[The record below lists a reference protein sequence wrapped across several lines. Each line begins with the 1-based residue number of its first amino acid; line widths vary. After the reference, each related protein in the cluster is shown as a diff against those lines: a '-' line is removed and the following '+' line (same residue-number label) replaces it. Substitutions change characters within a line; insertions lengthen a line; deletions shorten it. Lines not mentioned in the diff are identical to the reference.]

1 MARAAGLPLAFA
13 AVAILAG
20 CGGGGPAAQTQA
32 TQVSPPPARPGATGA
47 CPVTGKQVKIPRLDP
62 TRRYT
67 VTVRTNLGDFAFV
80 LDVKDAPCTTA
91 SFASLVRRKF
101 FDGTR
106 FHRIVPGFVIQG
118 GDPTG
123 TGNGGPGYKTVD
135 KPPPGTTYG
144 RGVVAMAKTGAEPA
158 GTSGSQ
164 FFVVTGQDAGLN
176 ADYAIVGRVTQGL
189 DVVDRIGALGD
200 PNTEKPTQPVVMTKV
215 TVKNG

>member
-32 TQVSPPPARPGATGA
+32 TQVSPPQARPGATGA

-123 TGNGGPGYKTVD
+123 TGTGGPGYTVVD
-135 KPPPGTTYG
+135 RPPAGARYT
-144 RGVVAMAKTGAEPA
+144 RGLVAMAKTGAEPA

-164 FFVVTGQDAGLN
+164 FFVVTARDAGLPP
-176 ADYAIVGRVTQGL
+176 DYALLGKVTRGL
-189 DVVDRIGALGD
+189 DVVERIGRLG
-200 PNTEKPTQPVVMTKV
+200 NANEQPTRRVVVESMSLST
-215 TVKNG
+215 